1 MDFKKNVI
9 KVLQVE
15 DYISQI
21 GEYFKGIEKFN
32 DALIVRIQLPDK
44 WGVYPSAD
52 GRIKPAVSETTPNE
66 YFYYG
71 DSGEVKLEE
80 IFQLI
85 IETIQMNKDVLIKI
99 ELLKDKVN
107 ELKELFDTKTLEE
120 LKTLKF
126 VTEKPK
132 AKRTKRKYTR
142 RSKVAT
148 NEPEQPLDES
158 KRKEED
164 NSEEKQEKK
173 SNVEKQ
179 DKTTKVVE
187 QEKDNNK
194 EEIKEEK

>member
-1 MDFKKNVI
+1 M
-9 KVLQVE
+9 LQVE

-32 DALIVRIQLPDK
+32 DALIVKIQLPDK

-132 AKRTKRKYTR
+132 SKRTKRKYTR
-142 RSKVAT
+142 RTKVAT
-148 NEPEQPLDES
+148 HEPEQPLEEY
-158 KRKEED
+158 KENEVV
-164 NSEEKQEKK
+164 E
-173 SNVEKQ
+173 EKQ